1 MNGPATARIAI
12 VIAALLLTAMQRLLA
27 QVPFDPAALPTQRA
41 IGPADWFASDA
52 EFMFGAALP
61 EPSGSGWE
69 IAAADR
75 GATRIAVLYRD
86 GRAVG
91 SEVAWLRDGL
101 PGRIERFD
109 ADGQRVGRTVLWY
122 NADGLLRGML
132 TSGATVRQSVFTTT
146 EDGSSV
152 LTRDAD
158 DLIIE
163 TYRNDARP
171 SSIEQRSADQVVEQ
185 RWYEYDAAGVLVAE
199 RTLRADPD
207 RETISTF
214 ADGRLVAIQEISNG
228 RTTRRETREYDAD
241 ERVTSVVVTT
251 RSGQRRDRYRYEDDA
266 QVVER
271 FIDDRLVQRTHER
284 GAIRIVEHFIDGQLV
299 ATARYRNDQLVE
311 SSGRVE

>member
-1 MNGPATARIAI
+1 MNRPVTARLAV
-12 VIAALLLTAMQRLLA
+12 VIAALLPAATSAE
-27 QVPFDPAALPTQRA
+27 VPFDPARLPTQRA
-41 IGPADWFASDA
+41 IGPADWFASDV

-61 EPSGSGWE
+61 EPSGNGWE
-69 IAAADR
+69 IAVQDR
-75 GATRIAVLYRD
+75 GTTRVAVLYRD

-91 SEVAWLRDGL
+91 SELAWLRDGL

-146 EDGSSV
+146 ADGSSV
-152 LTRDAD
+152 LTHDAE

-171 SSIEQRSADQVVEQ
+171 SLLEQRSADRVVKQ
-185 RWYEYDAAGVLVAE
+185 RRYEYDAAGALVQE

-207 RETISTF
+207 RETIRTF
-214 ADGRLVAIQEISNG
+214 ADGLLVAIREISDG

-241 ERVTSVVVTT
+241 ERLTSVVVTT
-251 RSGQRRDRYRYEDDA
+251 RGGQRRDRYRYEDEA
-266 QVVER
+266 RIVER

-284 GAIRIVEHFIDGQLV
+284 GAVRVVEHFIDGRLV
-299 ATARYRNDQLVE
+299 ATARYRNDELVE